1 MNDNK
6 DKVLFYIKEFTK
18 RHGYTPTTYQVSNEL
33 YMPQGS
39 RERNKIKA
47 AVAQSVERRIGSAE
61 VTGPIPVSSSVNP
74 LMIQGIFCCP
84 DMDSA
89 TI

>member
-33 YMPQGS
+33 YMPQD
-39 RERNKIKA
+39 K
-47 AVAQSVERRIGSAE
+47 
-61 VTGPIPVSSSVNP
+61 VSSIVEALKAEGTIQIHRP
-74 LMIQGIFCCP
+74 L
-84 DMDSA
+84 
-89 TI
+89 T

>member
-33 YMPQGS
+33 YMPQD
-39 RERNKIKA
+39 K
-47 AVAQSVERRIGSAE
+47 
-61 VTGPIPVSSSVNP
+61 VSSIVEA
-74 LMIQGIFCCP
+74 LKAEGAIQIHRLL
-84 DMDSA
+84 
-89 TI
+89 I

>member
-33 YMPQGS
+33 YMPQD
-39 RERNKIKA
+39 K
-47 AVAQSVERRIGSAE
+47 
-61 VTGPIPVSSSVNP
+61 VSSIAEALKAEGAIQIHRP
-74 LMIQGIFCCP
+74 LI
-84 DMDSA
+84 
-89 TI
+89 

>member
-33 YMPQGS
+33 YLPQD
-39 RERNKIKA
+39 
-47 AVAQSVERRIGSAE
+47 
-61 VTGPIPVSSSVNP
+61 TVSSIVEALQAEGAIQIHRP
-74 LMIQGIFCCP
+74 L
-84 DMDSA
+84 
-89 TI
+89 T

>member
-33 YMPQGS
+33 YMPQ
-39 RERNKIKA
+39 K
-47 AVAQSVERRIGSAE
+47 Q
-61 VTGPIPVSSSVNP
+61 
-74 LMIQGIFCCP
+74 
-84 DMDSA
+84 D
-89 TI
+89 